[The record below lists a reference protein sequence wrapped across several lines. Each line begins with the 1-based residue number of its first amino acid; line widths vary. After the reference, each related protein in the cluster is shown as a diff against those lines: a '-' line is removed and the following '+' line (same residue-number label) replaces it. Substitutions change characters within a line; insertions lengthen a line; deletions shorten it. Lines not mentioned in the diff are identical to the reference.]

1 MKEFFKS
8 RIFKIIC
15 AFVAVL
21 LVGMIAAA
29 ANGTGESAQSNIF
42 GTIFAPIQSA
52 GTSVGKKL
60 AEISGNISGKNSY
73 EKEIDELNKE
83 IEELRSQLVDYEN
96 VKRQNSLYKEFLELK
111 EEKKEYTFAECSV
124 TARDGNDLF
133 YSFSI
138 GKGSSSGI
146 EVGDPVIYGKY
157 LVGVVAQVYPTY
169 SVVKTVLDETFNA
182 GVYEIVSKESGY
194 VSGSLDLAKDGLTRM
209 KGLTSNTSVTEGSI
223 ICTSGIGGVFPADLI
238 IGKVKTVESE
248 KTDISSY
255 AVLEPG
261 VDVRELSSVFV
272 ITDTGAQGNGGAQQ

>member
-21 LVGMIAAA
+21 LAGMIAAA
-29 ANGTGESAQSNIF
+29 ANGTGKSAQSSVI
-42 GTIFAPIQSA
+42 GTVFAPIQNA
-52 GTSVGKKL
+52 ATSIGKKL
-60 AEISGNISGKNSY
+60 AKIPGNISGKNSY
-73 EKEIDELNKE
+73 NEKIDELNKE
-83 IEELRSQLVDYEN
+83 IEDLRSQLVDYEN
-96 VKRQNSLYKEFLELK
+96 VKRQNALYKEFLELK
-111 EEKKEYTFAECSV
+111 EEKKEYTFEEGNV
-124 TARDGNDLF
+124 IARDGNDLF

-138 GKGSSSGI
+138 GKGSSNGI
-146 EVGDPVIYGKY
+146 EQGDPVIYGKY
-157 LVGVVAQVYPTY
+157 LVGVVEQVYPTY
-169 SVVKTVLDETFNA
+169 SVVKTILDESFNA

-194 VSGSLDLAKDGLTRM
+194 VSGTLDLAKDGMTRM
-209 KGLTSNTSVTEGSI
+209 KGLSSGTSVTEGSI

-255 AVLEPG
+255 AVIVPG

-272 ITDTGAQGNGGAQQ
+272 ITDTGNGGEKQ